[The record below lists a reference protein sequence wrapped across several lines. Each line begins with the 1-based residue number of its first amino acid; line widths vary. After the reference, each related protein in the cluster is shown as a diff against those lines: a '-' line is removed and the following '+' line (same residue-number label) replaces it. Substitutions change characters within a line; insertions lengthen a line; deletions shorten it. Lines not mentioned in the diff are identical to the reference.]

1 MKECCLDGK
10 VFVHSQALNCFRK
23 SIGILPNGAPIDT
36 SKKSGGERNSWNE
49 NIGGARGFLL
59 VQRFIRNVTT
69 GLRPVMCC
77 EISTRI
83 WIVMMTLIWKIG
95 ISMMMTMKIWMTNW
109 NLMIW
114 RMNIVQMK

>member
-49 NIGGARGFLL
+49 NIGGTRGFRLSL
-59 VQRFIRNVTT
+59 MLITT
-69 GLRPVMCC
+69 RATGPQQ
-77 EISTRI
+77 EISFEIDIMIHLRRWLI
-83 WIVMMTLIWKIG
+83 VILMWIGM
-95 ISMMMTMKIWMTNW
+95 
-109 NLMIW
+109 
-114 RMNIVQMK
+114 RM